1 MINATNQTGVPV
13 FIGEVQAGNHHDL
26 FDIITQFKRL
36 VTWCVGAGISL
47 KGVLVNMDKGF
58 DSKRLRRFCFRHGMI
73 PNVKENVRNRKKP
86 KRGRKRQFEEEA
98 YKNRFV
104 CERTWA
110 WFDSFRTLATRFET
124 SVENWKSWHCFAA
137 FMMVPKV

>member
-1 MINATNQTGVPV
+1 MVNATSQQGVPV
-13 FIGEVQAGNHHDL
+13 FIGDVIAGNHHDL
-26 FDIITQFKRL
+26 FDIIDQFKKL
-36 VTWCVGAGISL
+36 VCWGVGAGIRL
-47 KGVLVNMDKGF
+47 KGVVVNMDKKF
-58 DSKRLRRFCFRHGMI
+58 DIKALRQFCFRHGLI

-86 KRGRKRQFEEEA
+86 KRGRKRKFDEVA

-110 WFDSFRTLATRFET
+110 WYDSFRTLLTRFET
-124 SVENWKSWHCFAA
+124 STCNWKSWHYFAS

>member
-1 MINATNQTGVPV
+1 MIHATNQKGVPI
-13 FIGEVQAGNHHDL
+13 FIGDTQAGNHNDL
-26 FDIITQFKRL
+26 FDIITHFKQL
-36 VTWCVGAGISL
+36 VAWCVGVGMNL
-47 KGVLVNMDKGF
+47 RGVLVNMDKGF
-58 DSKRLRRFCFRHGMI
+58 DSKPLRRFCFRHGMI

-86 KRGRKRQFEEEA
+86 KRGRKRKFEEEA

-110 WFDSFRTLATRFET
+110 WFDTFRTLLIRFDT
-124 SVENWKSWHCFAA
+124 STVNWKSWHFFAA